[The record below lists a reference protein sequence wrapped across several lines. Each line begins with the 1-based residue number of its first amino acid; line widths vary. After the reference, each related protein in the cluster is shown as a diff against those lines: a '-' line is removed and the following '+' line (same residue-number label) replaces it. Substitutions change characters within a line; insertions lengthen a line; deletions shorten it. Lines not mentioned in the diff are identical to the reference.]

1 MTSKKYVY
9 ILTLMV
15 LVGVLVAYFYQ
26 LYEMTLDSL

>member
-15 LVGVLVAYFYQ
+15 LVRVLVAYFYQ
-26 LYEMTLDSL
+26 LYKMTLDSL

>member
-15 LVGVLVAYFYQ
+15 LVVVLVAYFYQ
-26 LYEMTLDSL
+26 LYKMTLDSL

>member
-1 MTSKKYVY
+1 MTSKKSVY

-26 LYEMTLDSL
+26 LYKMTLDSL

>member
-15 LVGVLVAYFYQ
+15 WVGVLVAYFYQ
-26 LYEMTLDSL
+26 LHKMTLDRL

>member
-26 LYEMTLDSL
+26 LYKKTLDSL